1 MDTCA
6 MKQLSAVTIVLLTLT
21 TAAVALY
28 SWQFRR
34 DMFNTMAPGHEWL
47 TASTV
52 IFARNW
58 YVEGAL
64 KLRLLQLWNPRSIE
78 FPDIASRQV
87 YVSAPPGTVIPIYI
101 TSCLLG
107 TEPSVAIVHG
117 YNLVS
122 HCLIT
127 LTLALTVYYV
137 LRSHS
142 FTVFSCS
149 LMACAAIC
157 FFLLFPVNMYGFQN
171 IFYSDQAVVLPV
183 ALFVLM
189 EVMRGKQPS
198 WALSAAQSLV
208 LLWGCYT
215 DWYMWVV
222 AGVAYILRLALAHTR
237 WSMRSWLLVTITF
250 WTPAILALLLFLAQ
264 LSSQHMLAPFLKRI
278 TVHSALA
285 DNATLPWQVFLNTW
299 WGEHVSKF
307 YGKFSL
313 ASFIWLFISACLVVL
328 AACVDRLCH
337 RHNNESCDYAV
348 RLLALAALPP
358 VLYTHSLRNYAYP
371 HDFSTHKFSVT
382 VALVLFAAL
391 PLMGMCIMDAFCD
404 GKTSK
409 RGQLVSRL
417 MRESCILL
425 PFLLVVAV
433 NMLYAS
439 EMWRYRPAHIGR
451 RSSNPFE
458 PLGTFLRQA
467 TRYDDLVVSPHIEIG
482 SRPPQFLSY
491 SNKRVYLTENTF
503 RALSKVMSAGDQ
515 VQHVAVLVG
524 TNGPGDFSSILAH
537 AYDVQHGSD
546 CTLYRIR
553 RGDLDNYVSACY
565 ADVYQHMLA
574 LHAEFSKTTDY
585 DVVYLADLH
594 SVRAAN
600 FTPGRY
606 GIVNW
611 GHTGLGENLHQWGF
625 ACRKALV
632 AHAPVRGHGEVR
644 IALRPQYKLFRT
656 ILTLNSPDGCVS
668 YGMRLDD
675 REVFSSG
682 PLSGRSLAIFVEVNV
697 AGHRELVLTLDPCG
711 SHANDEAVW
720 VDPHFLLPRTR

>member
-1 MDTCA
+1 
-6 MKQLSAVTIVLLTLT
+6 MKTFSITTLVLLTLVT
-21 TAAVALY
+21 VAVALY
-28 SWQFRR
+28 SWRFRR
-34 DMFNTMAPGHEWL
+34 DMFDTMASGHEWL

-52 IFARNW
+52 IFSRNW
-58 YVEGAL
+58 YLEGAL

-171 IFYSDQAVVLPV
+171 IFYSDQAVVLPAV
-183 ALFVLM
+183 LFIFLELVRVNHASCSL
-189 EVMRGKQPS
+189 RI
-198 WALSAAQSLV
+198 AQSVV

-222 AGVAYILRLALAHTR
+222 AGVAYIMRLVL
-237 WSMRSWLLVTITF
+237 SEKPCNIRSWMLVSLEF
-250 WTPAILALLLFLAQ
+250 WTPPVLAFLVFLVQ
-264 LSSQHMLAPFLKRI
+264 LSSQNMLPAFLKRI
-278 TVHSALA
+278 TVHGALA

-307 YGKFSL
+307 YGTFSL
-313 ASFIWLFISACLVVL
+313 PSFIWLFISACLLIL
-328 AACVDRLCH
+328 AASVDRLRC
-337 RHNNESCDYAV
+337 RHNKDSCHYAV
-348 RLLALAALPP
+348 RLLALASLPP
-358 VLYTHSLRNYAYP
+358 PLYTHSLRNYAYP
-371 HDFSTHKFSVT
+371 HDFSTHKLSVT
-382 VALVLFAAL
+382 IALVVFAVL
-391 PLMGMCIMDAFCD
+391 PLMGMCIVDAFCD

-409 RGQLVSRL
+409 RGQLVSGL

-425 PFLLVVAV
+425 PFLIVVAV

-439 EMWRYRPAHIGR
+439 ETWRYRPAHIGR
-451 RSSNPFE
+451 RSNNPFE

-491 SNKRVYLTENTF
+491 SNKRVYLTADTF

-524 TNGPGDFSSILAH
+524 TNSPSDFSSILAH

-553 RGDLDNYVSACY
+553 RGDLDNYVSARY

-574 LHAEFSKTTDY
+574 LHAEFSRTTGY

-594 SVRAAN
+594 SIRAAN

-606 GIVNW
+606 GIINW

-656 ILTLNSPDGCVS
+656 ILTLNSPHGCVS